1 MFNVLA
7 NWIVVDVFHLDGSSR
22 LGGAVHFFIYDTTKI
37 LALLAVMIYVISFL
51 RSFFP
56 PEKVKIWLE
65 GRKKGVASILA
76 AILGVISP
84 FCSCSTVP
92 LFIGFVEAGI
102 PLGITFTFLISSPIV
117 NEISLVMLFSIF
129 GWKIAV
135 LYVLMGMILAIA
147 AGSIIGKL
155 KMEKYVESY
164 IYEISADEEMIHFK
178 ENNSKS
184 TFNKIK
190 DFLREDVLKEDVL
203 KARSRFALQNVS
215 ETVQKV
221 WLYLL
226 IGIGIGAFIHG
237 YAPQDLLVKYAGEG
251 NFFAVPVATVIGV
264 PLYSNAV
271 GSLPIIEALMNKG
284 VAPGTALSFMMAIT
298 ALSLPEMVLLK
309 KVMKP
314 KLIGVFAG
322 IVTIGI
328 MIIGYGFN
336 AIL

>member
-1 MFNVLA
+1 MFNALA
-7 NWIVVDVFHLDGSSR
+7 NWIVMDVLHLDVSTR
-22 LGGAVHFFIYDTTKI
+22 IGGALHFLIYDTTKI
-37 LALLAVMIYVISFL
+37 LALLVVMIYFISFF

-65 GRKKGVASILA
+65 GRKKGVASVLA
-76 AILGVISP
+76 AVLGVISP

-129 GWKIAV
+129 GWKISV
-135 LYVLMGMILAIA
+135 LYVLVGMLLAIA
-147 AGSIIGKL
+147 AGIIIGKL
-155 KMEKYVESY
+155 KMEKYIETY
-164 IYEISADEEMIHFK
+164 IFEENSEMIEVK
-178 ENNSKS
+178 VLKNN
-184 TFNKIK
+184 NKGRLNKFII
-190 DFLREDVLKEDVL
+190 FLKEDDL
-203 KARSRFALQNVS
+203 KARSRFALQNVK
-215 ETVQKV
+215 ETVQKI

-237 YAPQDLLVKYAGEG
+237 YAPQDFIVKYAGEG
-251 NFFAVPVATVIGV
+251 NFFAVPIATLIGV

-271 GSLPIIEALMNKG
+271 GSLPIIEALINKG

-298 ALSLPEMVLLK
+298 ALSLPEMVLLR

-314 KLIGVFAG
+314 KLIGVFAA

-328 MIIGYGFN
+328 IMIGYGFN
-336 AIL
+336 IIL

>member
-1 MFNVLA
+1 MFNALA
-7 NWIVVDVFHLDGSSR
+7 NWIVVDVFQMDVSSR
-22 LGGAVHFFIYDTTKI
+22 LGGALHFFIYDTTKI
-37 LALLAVMIYVISFL
+37 VALLAVMIFFISFL

-56 PEKVKIWLE
+56 PEKVKAWLE

-129 GWKIAV
+129 GWRIAL
-135 LYVLMGMILAIA
+135 LYVLVGMILAIF
-147 AGSIIGKL
+147 AGAIIGKL

-164 IYEISADEEMIHFK
+164 IYEISADKEMVNIQEDK
-178 ENNSKS
+178 SKS
-184 TFNKIK
+184 TFNKINA
-190 DFLREDVLKEDVL
+190 FLREDDLKE
-203 KARSRFALQNVS
+203 RSKFAFQNVA
-215 ETVQKV
+215 ETVRKV
-221 WLYLL
+221 WPYLL

-237 YAPQDLLVKYAGEG
+237 YAPQDLLVKYAGERS
-251 NFFAVPVATVIGV
+251 FFAVPVATVIGV

>member
-7 NWIVVDVFHLDGSSR
+7 NWIVVDVFHLDVSSR

-37 LALLAVMIYVISFL
+37 LALLAVMIYAISFL

-56 PEKVKIWLE
+56 PEKVKTWLE

-135 LYVLMGMILAIA
+135 LYVLVGMILAIA

-164 IYEISADEEMIHFK
+164 IYEISADKEMLNFQ
-178 ENNSKS
+178 EYNSKS
-184 TFNKIK
+184 TLNKIK
-190 DFLREDVLKEDVL
+190 DFLRDDDL
-203 KARSRFALQNVS
+203 KARSRSALQNVS

-221 WLYLL
+221 WPYLL